1 MLKQTGLGEQ
11 ELEVLRYITDNGPVT
26 VRETADSYGAARG
39 LARTTILTVMERL
52 RKKGHLSRRKK
63 FGSYEYLPAVSKQD
77 LMQVLVH
84 DFVEKTLDGS
94 LTPFVAYL
102 AQNKGLTNAE
112 LDELRTLVGKL
123 SQEESMP

>member
-1 MLKQTGLGEQ
+1 LLKQTGLGEQ
-11 ELEVLRYITDNGPVT
+11 ELEVLRYVTDNAPVT
-26 VRETADSYGAARG
+26 VREAADVFGAERG

-63 FGSYEYLPAVSKQD
+63 SSSFEYLPAVTKQE
-77 LMQVLVH
+77 LMQGLVE

-102 AQNKGLTNAE
+102 AQNKCLTE
-112 LDELRTLVGKL
+112 GERDDLMKLVHKL
-123 SQEESMP
+123 SADETEK